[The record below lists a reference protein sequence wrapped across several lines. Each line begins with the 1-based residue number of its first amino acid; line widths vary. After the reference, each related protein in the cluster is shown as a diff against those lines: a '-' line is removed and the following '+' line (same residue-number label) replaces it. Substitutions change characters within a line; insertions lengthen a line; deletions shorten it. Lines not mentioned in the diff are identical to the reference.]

1 MNEHFEPHE
10 DGAEHESG
18 GFHEGQK
25 VWIMGSDGSQRPAA
39 FVGEAERAS
48 WLGGPPRA
56 YVVYAD
62 DQSGAEVPLELI
74 VHETSSARTW

>member
-1 MNEHFEPHE
+1 MRMPEGEP
-10 DGAEHESG
+10 ESG

-25 VWIMGSDGSQRPAA
+25 VWIIAGDGSQRPATY
-39 FVGEAERAS
+39 VGEAEQSS

-62 DQSGAEVPLELI
+62 DRSGAAVPVELI
-74 VHETSSARTW
+74 VARDEQGQ